1 MLADCC
7 QMRKGETERGLLTS
21 SLFPLPSSFFLLTS
35 SLFLLPSSFFLL
47 PSSFFLLPSAK
58 VSGANSGE
66 LQFPIAI
73 AIQGAIPCEQRAA
86 TDRLRG
92 ANQVEWRC
100 RNCLAPSLS
109 PDSRTQSQRQKNRPP
124 PLESD
129 CLSQERTI
137 LSEIHPNHRQL
148 HLQADSPPQAI
159 GRLPPMPHLTR
170 HKLPQL
176 WLLSLPAPAPPP
188 QDLPT
193 RLAPL
198 TRRIFAPRFSE

>member
-21 SLFPLPSSFFLLTS
+21 SLFPLPSSDGHPLHPLHPLQNPLPNFLL
-35 SLFLLPSSFFLL
+35 LKFLARTQVSFNFRSRSPYRAQFL
-47 PSSFFLLPSAK
+47 ATK
-58 VSGANSGE
+58 E
-66 LQFPIAI
+66 LQPIAGV
-73 AIQGAIPCEQRAA
+73 AR
-86 TDRLRG
+86 TRLTG
-92 ANQVEWRC
+92 VAVTVK
-100 RNCLAPSLS
+100 APPLS
-109 PDSRTQSQRQKNRPP
+109 QDSRTQSQRQKNRPQ

-129 CLSQERTI
+129 CLSLERTI
-137 LSEIHPNHRQL
+137 LSEIHPKHRQL

-159 GRLPPMPHLTR
+159 GRLPPMAHLTH

-193 RLAPL
+193 RLASL